1 MPNKHQLAVKSPK
14 HSVSYPHWATGLGSS
29 VGASLPTPSTFPYT
43 PKLAEEALVIN
54 VIAGLLA
61 LLALV
66 LPTLLWTEAWS
77 SRRRQ

>member
-1 MPNKHQLAVKSPK
+1 M
-14 HSVSYPHWATGLGSS
+14 
-29 VGASLPTPSTFPYT
+29 GASLPTPSPFPYT
-43 PKLAEEALVIN
+43 PKLAEEALVLN

-61 LLALV
+61 LLGLV

>member
-1 MPNKHQLAVKSPK
+1 MCHQMTIKSPK
-14 HSVSYPHWATGLGSS
+14 HSVSYPHWAVGLGSS
-29 VGASLPTPSTFPYT
+29 VGASLPTPSPFPYT

-61 LLALV
+61 LLGLV
-66 LPTLLWTEAWS
+66 LPVLLWTEAWS